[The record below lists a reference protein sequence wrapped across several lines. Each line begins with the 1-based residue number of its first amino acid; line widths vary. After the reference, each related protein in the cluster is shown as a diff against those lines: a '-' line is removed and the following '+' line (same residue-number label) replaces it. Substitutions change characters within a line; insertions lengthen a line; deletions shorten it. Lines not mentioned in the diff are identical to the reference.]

1 MLMMRKGAAILI
13 CVAAAWLVGPV
24 AAKPTSECLM
34 GLRDSLTRGGF
45 SGPLICSKDD
55 ATFVLV
61 GRTNKSN
68 YSIYDYRYRFR
79 PKDGNVMHG
88 GQKIVVFRGL
98 RYIGQYS
105 LSPPPYNS
113 ISVCGSN
120 VIVKA
125 QDRRNIYSLD
135 FSDIPPNTAFVDG
148 EDITFYQ

>member
-13 CVAAAWLVGPV
+13 GVAAAWLVVPV

-34 GLRDSLTRGGF
+34 GLRDSLSRGGF

-61 GRTNKSN
+61 GRTNKSH

-88 GQKIVVFRGL
+88 GQKIVVFKDRDMSGNIPYLL
-98 RYIGQYS
+98 RHTIQCQYVA
-105 LSPPPYNS
+105 P
-113 ISVCGSN
+113 I
-120 VIVKA
+120 
-125 QDRRNIYSLD
+125 
-135 FSDIPPNTAFVDG
+135 
-148 EDITFYQ
+148 